1 MVGWWSA
8 GNDLIKGEALID
20 GVANPNM
27 DRAIRATGYNVC
39 EGDYEVALDASKLKV
54 KFTNGP
60 PGHTEKVYWQCTTV
74 SGGCHNPFCGSVF
87 MGQFTLDAT
96 GFGVFKK
103 IIPGGNPFPG
113 KFAFIEAGSGAVGEV
128 FTSTFGEV
136 PAGAAPVAAEAE
148 AGDPVQ

>member
-1 MVGWWSA
+1 MVIK
-8 GNDLIKGEALID
+8 DLD
-20 GVANPNM
+20 N
-27 DRAIRATGYNVC
+27 
-39 EGDYEVALDASKLKV
+39 GDTKLKV